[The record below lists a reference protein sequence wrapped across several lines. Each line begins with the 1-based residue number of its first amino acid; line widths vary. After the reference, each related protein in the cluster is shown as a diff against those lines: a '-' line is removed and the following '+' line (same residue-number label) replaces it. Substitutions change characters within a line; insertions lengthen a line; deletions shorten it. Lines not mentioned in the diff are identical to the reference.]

1 MARPSLAFAYA
12 VVTARRPSR
21 SSGFTLVELMVVVV
35 IVGVLSILAVVGFRK
50 LVGESRG
57 AEAVYMVNAIKV
69 AQESYHAETGSYAN
83 VSTSL
88 CASTTCSALYPQ
100 ASASAALGDT
110 KVGWG
115 VACGG
120 ACNAGMDWSMLP
132 VHVQGGVMYGYSTIA
147 GAAGSTIS
155 FGSITWPSG
164 YSINVPSGATTADWF
179 AITGVGDEDMDT
191 VPAVVFGSSFSNDL
205 LVMNEGN

>member
-1 MARPSLAFAYA
+1 
-12 VVTARRPSR
+12 
-21 SSGFTLVELMVVVV
+21 MVVVM

-83 VSTSL
+83 LSPSL
-88 CASTTCSALYPQ
+88 CASTTCTALYPQ
-100 ASASAALGDT
+100 ASASVTLGDV

-132 VHVQGGVMYGYSTIA
+132 VHVQGGVMYGYSTV
-147 GAAGSTIS
+147 AGSAGGTIS
-155 FGSITWPSG
+155 FGSVTWPSG
-164 YSINVPSGATTADWF
+164 YTINVPTGSTTADWF

>member
-1 MARPSLAFAYA
+1 
-12 VVTARRPSR
+12 VGNTRRPSR
-21 SSGFTLVELMVVVV
+21 NRGFTLVELMVVVM

-83 VSTSL
+83 LSPSL
-88 CASTTCSALYPQ
+88 CASTTCTALYPQ
-100 ASASAALGDT
+100 ASASVTLGDV

-132 VHVQGGVMYGYSTIA
+132 VHVQGGVMYGYSTV
-147 GAAGSTIS
+147 AGSAGGTIS
-155 FGSITWPSG
+155 FGSVTWPSG
-164 YSINVPSGATTADWF
+164 YTINVPTGSTPADWF

-191 VPAVVFGSSFSNDL
+191 VPAVVFGSSKETCPCKRFSREPNSKDSRSSS
-205 LVMNEGN
+205 